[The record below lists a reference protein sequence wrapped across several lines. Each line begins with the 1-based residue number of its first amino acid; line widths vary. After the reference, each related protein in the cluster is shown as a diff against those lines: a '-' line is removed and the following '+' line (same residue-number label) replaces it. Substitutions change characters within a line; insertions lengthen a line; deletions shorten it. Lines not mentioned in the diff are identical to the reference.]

1 MEGHAKIQGELQ
13 SLITAVPA
21 RELES
26 NNLNITNTLEE
37 LDKRQAKIEGKLQAL
52 ELAMHASGVL
62 NIKEEEERGPFDDVL
77 SVFKEGW
84 DKVQETLTN

>member
-21 RELES
+21 RES

-62 NIKEEEERGPFDDVL
+62 NIKEEEER
-77 SVFKEGW
+77 
-84 DKVQETLTN
+84 